1 MWDITLEVALFI
13 ETSILAERTSTGAKL
28 IFEKNLK
35 KIFENEN
42 LHHHLWT
49 GANVAKLFFI
59 VADTSE

>member
-1 MWDITLEVALFI
+1 MWDITSEAALFI

-28 IFEKNLK
+28 IFEK
-35 KIFENEN
+35 KIFKNEN